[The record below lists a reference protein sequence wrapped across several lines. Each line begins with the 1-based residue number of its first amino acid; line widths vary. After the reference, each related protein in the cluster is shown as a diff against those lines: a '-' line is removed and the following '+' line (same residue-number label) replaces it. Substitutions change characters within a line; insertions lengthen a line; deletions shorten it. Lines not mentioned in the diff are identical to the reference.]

1 MYVLKKNA
9 ISPCLDIEINV
20 IIIIIIIITGLVEY
34 MGTYG
39 QVPQIVGGTCNII
52 LVMIFD

>member
-20 IIIIIIIITGLVEY
+20 IIIIIIITWDISQEKVNAFLSV
-34 MGTYG
+34 
-39 QVPQIVGGTCNII
+39 I
-52 LVMIFD
+52 LM

>member
-20 IIIIIIIITGLVEY
+20 IIIIIIIK
-34 MGTYG
+34 GTFLKTDH
-39 QVPQIVGGTCNII
+39 IVFLKVG
-52 LVMIFD
+52 MEKKSY